1 MNNDNQ
7 TTTLEPAATEF
18 NPFAERAAQEAAKPR
33 KASILDQ
40 VTVRKR
46 RRPIFGLLYGQ
57 PGIGKSTFG
66 ASLPKPIVLA
76 TERLDQINVPK
87 LPVPRDFKG
96 LYEQIDALDKEE
108 HEYESIILDTLD
120 AAELL
125 VWQRVC
131 SEGKVKSIEEFG
143 GGWGKGYTRARE
155 LWTGLLSKLSDMSE
169 RYNVVLTAHAHVKT
183 FADPSLSTPYDR
195 WVMKIHDKSAEII
208 RQMVDLILFVQLE
221 TTIQKDTPKARK
233 GRGIVSGD
241 RVLWTQP
248 ATGYEAK
255 NRYDLESPL
264 EFSWEALSEG
274 ITKFYDR

>member
-1 MNNDNQ
+1 MNNDQ
-7 TTTLEPAATEF
+7 TTTIEAPPEV
-18 NPFAERAAQEAAKPR
+18 NPFAERAAAEAAKPR

-57 PGIGKSTFG
+57 PGIGKSTFA
-66 ASLPKPIVLA
+66 ASLPKPIVIA

-96 LYEQIDALDKEE
+96 LYDQIDALDKEQ
-108 HEYESIILDTLD
+108 HEYESIVLDTVD

-131 SEGKVKSIEEFG
+131 SEGKVKSIEEFA

-169 RYNVVLTAHAHVKT
+169 RYNVLLTAHAHVKT

-274 ITKFYDR
+274 INKFYDR

>member
-1 MNNDNQ
+1 MNNDDQ
-7 TTTLEPAATEF
+7 TTTIEPPPEV

-169 RYNVVLTAHAHVKT
+169 RYNVLLTAHAHVKT

-264 EFSWEALSEG
+264 EFSWEALQDG
-274 ITKFYDR
+274 INKFHDR

>member
-7 TTTLEPAATEF
+7 TTTLEPAPEV

-57 PGIGKSTFG
+57 PGIGKSTFA
-66 ASLPKPIVLA
+66 ASLPKPIVIA

-96 LYEQIDALDKEE
+96 LYDQIDALDKEQ
-108 HEYESIILDTLD
+108 HEYESIVLDTVD

-125 VWQRVC
+125 IWQRVC
-131 SEGKVKSIEEFG
+131 SEGKVKSIEEYA

-169 RYNVVLTAHAHVKT
+169 RYNVLLTAHAHVKT

-264 EFSWEALSEG
+264 EFSWEALQEG
-274 ITKFYDR
+274 INKFHDR

>member
-1 MNNDNQ
+1 MNNDTQ
-7 TTTLEPAATEF
+7 TTTLEPAPEI

-66 ASLPKPIVLA
+66 ASLPNPIVLA

-96 LYEQIDALDKEE
+96 LYEQIDALEKEE
-108 HEYESIILDTLD
+108 HEYESIILDPLD
-120 AAELL
+120 AAERLI
-125 VWQRVC
+125 WQRVC

-169 RYNVVLTAHAHVKT
+169 RYNVLLTAHAHVKT

-195 WVMKIHDKSAEII
+195 WVMNIHEKSAEII

-221 TTIQKDTPKARK
+221 TTIQKDTSKARK

>member
-7 TTTLEPAATEF
+7 TTTLEPAATEV

-87 LPVPRDFKG
+87 LPVPRDFKQ
-96 LYEQIDALDKEE
+96 LYDQIDALDKEE
-108 HEYESIILDTLD
+108 HDYESIVFDTVD
-120 AAELL
+120 AGDLL

-169 RYNVVLTAHAHVKT
+169 RFNVLLIAHAHIKT
-183 FADPSLSTPYDR
+183 FTDPSLSTPYDR
-195 WVMKIHDKSAEII
+195 WVMKMHEKSAEIV
-208 RQMVDLILFVQLE
+208 RQMVDMIVFAQLE
-221 TTIQKDTPKARK
+221 TTVQKDTPKARK
-233 GRGIVSGD
+233 GRGIISGD

-248 ATGYEAK
+248 ATGFEAK

-264 EFSWEALSEG
+264 EFSWEALAEG
-274 ITKFYDR
+274 VNKFYDR

>member
-1 MNNDNQ
+1 MNENSQ
-7 TTTLEPAATEF
+7 TTVLDPEV
-18 NPFAERAAQEAAKPR
+18 NPFAEHAAQEAAKPK
-33 KASILDQ
+33 KAGILSQ

-46 RRPIFGLLYGQ
+46 KRPIFGLLYGQ

-66 ASLPKPIVLA
+66 ATLPKPIFIA
-76 TERLDQINVPK
+76 TERLDQISVPK
-87 LPVPRDFKG
+87 LPVPRDFKA
-96 LYEQIDALDKEE
+96 LYDQVDALDKEE
-108 HEYESIILDTLD
+108 HEYESIVLDTLD
-120 AAELL
+120 ATELL
-125 VWQRVC
+125 IWQRVC

-143 GGWGKGYTRARE
+143 GGWAKGYTRARE

-169 RYNVVLTAHAHVKT
+169 RYNVLLTAHAHVKT
-183 FADPSLSTPYDR
+183 FTDPSLSTPYDR
-195 WVMKIHDKSAEII
+195 WVMKIQDKSAEIV

-221 TTIQKDTPKARK
+221 TTVQKDTPKARK

-248 ATGYEAK
+248 ATGFEAK

-274 ITKFYDR
+274 ISKFYEK

>member
-7 TTTLEPAATEF
+7 TTTLKPTTEV

-33 KASILDQ
+33 KASILDS

-155 LWTGLLSKLSDMSE
+155 LWTRLLSKLSDMSE
-169 RYNVVLTAHAHVKT
+169 RYNVLLTAHAHVKT

-264 EFSWEALSEG
+264 EFSWEALAEG
-274 ITKFYDR
+274 VNKFYDR